1 MTLVRL
7 VPKFTV
13 VLLILGSS
21 ACDMIPVKVNTSS
34 TIRKPDGTVEHHET
48 HWSGTIDQLPAQI
61 SKAGDELSLATDRLI
76 KELTEVPPP
85 GKVTLS
91 DLGLQQYAGNSNC
104 DFLRVAKDDDGR
116 PISFQ
121 YVQLGVPSYDKF
133 FKDAQT
139 LYAILYQ
146 ADQVVHRMAQ
156 LSSTI
161 LGHNVD
167 VNAQLNVSVSQAL
180 GATGSLDSQVLV
192 GELKQMKEL
201 AASLAPL
208 ASQFVSRVA
217 QLVSDGEQ
225 LIAGAR
231 ASLTNPKVVL
241 HLDSVVEGLGASV
254 KVIKTSAGLLGNL
267 GGELT
272 SFLS

>member
-1 MTLVRL
+1 M
-7 VPKFTV
+7 
-13 VLLILGSS
+13 
-21 ACDMIPVKVNTSS
+21 
-34 TIRKPDGTVEHHET
+34 EHHET
-48 HWSGTIDQLPAQI
+48 HWSGTLDQLPAQI

-85 GKVTLS
+85 GKVTLG
-91 DLGLQQYAGNSNC
+91 DLGLQQFVGRPNC
-104 DFLRVAKDDDGR
+104 DFLSGAKDDDGK

-121 YVQLGVPSYDKF
+121 YIQLGVPSYDKF

-146 ADQVVHRMAQ
+146 ADQVVHRMAE
-156 LSSTI
+156 LSSKI
-161 LGHNVD
+161 LGHKVEA
-167 VNAQLNVSVSQAL
+167 NAELNVSVSKAL
-180 GATGSLDSQVLV
+180 GVTGNSNSQVLV
-192 GELKQMKEL
+192 GQLEQMREL
-201 AASLAPL
+201 AVSLGPL
-208 ASQFVSRVA
+208 VSQFVSKVA

-254 KVIKTSAGLLGNL
+254 KVIRTSADLLGNL
-267 GGELT
+267 GSELT
-272 SFLS
+272 GFVNK